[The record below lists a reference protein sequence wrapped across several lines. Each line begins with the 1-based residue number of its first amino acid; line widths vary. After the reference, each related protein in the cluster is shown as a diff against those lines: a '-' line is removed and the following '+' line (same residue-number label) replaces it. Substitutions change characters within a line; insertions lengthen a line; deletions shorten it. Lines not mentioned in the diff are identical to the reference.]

1 MEQTVAELFL
11 EGEIRRHMKKVLKEY
26 HERRDFMCGL
36 MKDKLSDVI
45 DFKIPDGG
53 LSIWAK
59 FDKKVSVPDLSA
71 KLRAKDLVI
80 SSGKIHDIDGKKLNS
95 TRMGFAWMN
104 KKEAE
109 KAVKLLH
116 DTIRK

>member
-1 MEQTVAELFL
+1 
-11 EGEIRRHMKKVLKEY
+11 
-26 HERRDFMCGL
+26 MCGL
-36 MKDKLSDVI
+36 LKDKLSDVI

-53 LSIWAK
+53 LSIWAQ
-59 FDKKVSVPDLSA
+59 FDKMISVQELSA

-80 SSGKIHDIDGKKLNS
+80 SSGKIHDIDGRKLNS

-116 DTIRK
+116 DTIRKN